1 MKWNASP
8 TVSADGK
15 KIAVLQGAGNDYRV
29 AMLDRSLG
37 SPQWSRLSPGPQ
49 DESPSF
55 APNGAMLLYAAR
67 GGVFVVSADGRVRQQ
82 LVQGAREP
90 AWGPFR
96 TPQ

>member
-1 MKWNASP
+1 ME
-8 TVSADGK
+8 
-15 KIAVLQGAGNDYRV
+15 YRV
-29 AMLDRSLG
+29 SMHYRTQG
-37 SPQWSRLSPGPQ
+37 SPHLTRLTPGSQ
-49 DESPSF
+49 DVSPSF

-96 TPQ
+96 QQR